1 MARRLVL
8 LLALA
13 CFGALAASA
22 QEKKI
27 LFLAGPKDH
36 GAPGRHEY
44 ERDLRK
50 LAESFENSPNL
61 KGVKTEVHVGRAP
74 RDLAFYRDVAA
85 IVIES
90 SSERHEREIHP
101 LFPPDPTTNHR
112 GYDEET
118 TAFLK
123 ALDEHIA
130 ANRIGVVV
138 FHYANWVENWAARGY
153 YVKWLGGLWVQ
164 MVSRNP
170 VDQWTMTPQS
180 PTHPI
185 LRGVKPW
192 TYRDEVFCRFHL
204 PADKRR
210 TDLLLAT
217 GAEDKQGIGP
227 QIASWAYQRDDGG
240 RGFVYGGIDWHDNLK
255 LEDYRR
261 FLLNGIAW
269 AAHIEIP
276 SEGIQSPVPDVS
288 GMTPRPIPRVQPG
301 APDATPGAAAA
312 PTGPAAPAAKA
323 P

>member
-1 MARRLVL
+1 MAFRFLVSL
-8 LLALA
+8 TLASL
-13 CFGALAASA
+13 CALSA
-22 QEKKI
+22 FAQDKKI

-50 LAESFENSPNL
+50 LAESLEASTNV

-90 SSERHEREIHP
+90 SSDRHEREIHP

-123 ALDEHIA
+123 ALDELIA
-130 ANRIGVVV
+130 ANRIGITVL
-138 FHYANWVENWAARGY
+138 HYANWAENWAARGY
-153 YVKWLGGLWVQ
+153 YMKWLGGLWVQ

-170 VDQWTMTPQS
+170 VDQWTMTPET
-180 PTHPI
+180 PGHPI
-185 LRGVKPW
+185 LSGVKSW
-192 TYRDEVFCRFHL
+192 TYRDEMFCRFHL
-204 PADKRR
+204 PTDKRR
-210 TDLLLAT
+210 TNLLLAT
-217 GAEDKQGIGP
+217 GAEDKQSIGP
-227 QIASWAYQRDDGG
+227 QIASWAFQRDDGG
-240 RGFVYGGIDWHDNLK
+240 RGFVYGGVDWHENLA
-255 LEDYRR
+255 LDDYRR

-269 AAHIEIP
+269 TAHLDIPAA
-276 SEGIQSPVPDVS
+276 GIQSPVPDAS

-301 APDATPGAAAA
+301 APDAAAA
-312 PTGPAAPAAKA
+312 PKGTP
-323 P
+323 